1 MADPLDKSSDT
12 RRGPHPFESGDGVS
26 AAMNAWRIKTL
37 DTVLTVAAALG
48 LVSLVSYLVSEARTP
63 GQLSATLSFFAA
75 YVVLLTLA
83 FQRRLPWRI
92 RGWGFLL
99 IAYAVGIIGLARGGL
114 AGAGREYL
122 MIIPILAVLL
132 IGARAG
138 MATAMLSLLIMI
150 AFAFAVDGGS
160 FRGMLIYLQNPVDL
174 ASWLQEVAY
183 TAVLMGVGTALLI
196 LFNRYLLAMLG
207 AEHKAGQDLAAAHA
221 QLEEYNAK
229 LEQKVSQRTAEL
241 DQAYQAAELAN
252 RRMEQELALAGQIQ
266 ASFMSSELPQIDG
279 WQLAARFLP
288 ARHTSGDFY
297 DVYPLGR
304 DRYGILVADVVDKGV
319 GAALFMAL
327 CWALVHT
334 YASDFPD
341 QPEQVMHKVNER
353 LLRET
358 HGGQFVTLFYGVL
371 DARLGRFSYCNA
383 GHNPPYLFSPA
394 RSKSAQRLELT
405 GIPLGILEERSWS
418 TGTAGFQPGDMLV
431 LYTDGVTDAENGAHE
446 FFGTKRLIGLV
457 QEHLAGSVEEV
468 GEALVQGV
476 SEFIGHRALSDDVTL
491 VILRCLEHTASL
503 GAIDVSDP
511 AAGG

>member
-1 MADPLDKSSDT
+1 MADPLDKSSDAD
-12 RRGPHPFESGDGVS
+12 RSPHPLESGDGVS

-37 DTVLTVAAALG
+37 NTVLTVAAALG
-48 LVSLVSYLVSEARTP
+48 LVSLVSFLISEARTP

-75 YVVLLTLA
+75 YVILLILA

-99 IAYAVGIIGLARGGL
+99 IAYVVGMIGLARGGL

-122 MIIPILAVLL
+122 IIIPVLAVLL

-138 MATAMLSLLIMI
+138 MATAALSLLIMI
-150 AFAFAVDGGS
+150 AFAFAVDAGF
-160 FRGMLIYLQNPVDL
+160 FRGMLIYSQNPVDL

-183 TAVLMGVGTALLI
+183 TAVVMGVGTALLI
-196 LFNRYLLAMLG
+196 LFNRYLLAMLE
-207 AEHKAGQDLAAAHA
+207 AEHKTGQKLAAAHA
-221 QLEEYNAK
+221 QLEEYNAR
-229 LEQKVSQRTAEL
+229 LEEKVSRRTAEL
-241 DQAYQAAELAN
+241 DRAYQVAEQAN

-288 ARHTSGDFY
+288 ASHTSGDFY

-304 DRYGILVADVVDKGV
+304 DRFGILVADVVDKGV

-341 QPEQVMHKVNER
+341 QPEQVMRKVNER

-358 HGGQFVTLFYGVL
+358 HSGQFVTLFYGVL
-371 DARLGRFSYCNA
+371 DARQGKFSYCNA

-394 RSKSAQRLELT
+394 RSETAQRLELT
-405 GIPLGILEERSWS
+405 GIPLGILEERSWG
-418 TGTAGFQPGDMLV
+418 TETAGFLPGDMLV

-446 FFGTKRLIGLV
+446 FFGTERLIGLV
-457 QEHLAGSVEEV
+457 QEHLAGSAEEV

-476 SEFIGHRALSDDVTL
+476 SEFIGHRALSDDITL
-491 VILRCLEHTASL
+491 VILGCLEN
-503 GAIDVSDP
+503 P
-511 AAGG
+511 A